1 MKIAALFPGNIF
13 QAHTLPSGTAFEGT
27 VFGIK
32 LGDSFARVKEIVGRP
47 SHWGLAY
54 ENSSIAVWEVDGKLL
69 VAEFWRS
76 SNDKKTLLSS
86 QQLGTVKSIAYCNR
100 KSFVGY
106 NALVAIAIE
115 QIKRG
120 IIPSSFE
127 TEDILMMGV
136 NLDSQIFD
144 QEYEMVG
151 ARPAIAGG
159 AEVIVGFV
167 KSKTALAFWVY
178 PLEWK
183 YPVIRAIYKLGSASE
198 TTNTNS

>member
-1 MKIAALFPGNIF
+1 MDGLIVYP
-13 QAHTLPSGTAFEGT
+13 LPSGTAFEGT

-54 ENSSIAVWEVDGKLL
+54 ENSSIAVWEVDDKLL
-69 VAEFWRS
+69 VVEFWRS
-76 SNDKKTLLSS
+76 ANDKKTLLSS
-86 QQLGTVKSIAYCNR
+86 QQLGTVKSISYCNR

-120 IIPSSFE
+120 ITPPAFE
-127 TEDILMMGV
+127 KEDILMIDV
-136 NLDSQIFD
+136 ELNSPIFD
-144 QEYEMVG
+144 EEYEMLG
-151 ARPAIAGG
+151 ARPALGGG

-167 KSKTALAFWVY
+167 KSKIALAFWVY
-178 PLEWK
+178 PLQWE
-183 YPVIRAIYKLGSASE
+183 YPVIRAIYKLGGASDTANAE
-198 TTNTNS
+198 SSVES